1 MVLIKSISGVRGTIH
16 EEDNIGLSSSEIIN
30 CVNQFAFW
38 LTNSTI
44 NQKFTGPT
52 IAIGRD
58 GRISGQRIST
68 LIANSLVKLGF
79 NILDLGLTTTPSVQM
94 AIVSESCI
102 GGIMISASHNP
113 INWNGLKLLNYK
125 GEFLSKKAG
134 LEVFS
139 NQDKRLTKDWTFG
152 EGEFTWRRAAYAATG
167 DIKGAHTPGPLDDG
181 LQTGIIRI
189 YDYIEKHISS
199 ILDLSDVDVESVK
212 ERKFKIVV
220 DGINSSGGVYV
231 PCLLKKLGV
240 DVIKLNCNPNGE
252 FAHNPEPLPQNLNA
266 LCEMVKKHQADLGIA
281 VDPDVDRLVLV
292 CEDGSFFGEEY
303 TIVSI
308 AEYILSKYPNSSVVS
323 NLSTTMAVKDVANK
337 LGATH
342 FESAVGEI
350 NVVELMKKNNSI
362 IGGEGSGGI
371 IFAKSHYGRDA
382 LVGIA
387 LFLTQLSLVNL
398 SATELRKTFPDYY
411 MLKEKIRVSN
421 NLKFDFDNFVQHII
435 KSCEKHKDNYTLT
448 DGIKI
453 YYSCGSWAHVRN
465 SNTEPLVRLIIESV
479 DQVSAI
485 SIKTRLI
492 DDINNY
498 LK

>member
-16 EEDNIGLSSSEIIN
+16 EEDNRGLSNSEIIN
-30 CVNQFAFW
+30 CINQFSFW
-38 LTNSTI
+38 LKNLKQTQNNTT
-44 NQKFTGPT
+44 QT

-58 GRISGQRIST
+58 GRISGQQISN
-68 LIANSLVKLGF
+68 LIVDRLVKSGF
-79 NILDLGLTTTPSVQM
+79 NILNLGLTTTPSVQM
-94 AIVSESCI
+94 AIVSEDCI

-113 INWNGLKLLNYK
+113 INWNGLKLLNHK
-125 GEFLSKKAG
+125 GEFLSKKEG
-134 LEVFS
+134 VELFNSPLES
-139 NQDKRLTKDWTFG
+139 I
-152 EGEFTWRRAAYAATG
+152 ACSM
-167 DIKGAHTPGPLDDG
+167 KGVIHSF
-181 LQTGIIRI
+181 
-189 YDYIEKHISS
+189 DYKEQHVSS
-199 ILDLSDVDVESVK
+199 ILDLCDVDVESIK
-212 ERKFKIVV
+212 KRNFKIVV

-231 PCLLKKLGV
+231 PFLLRKLGV
-240 DVIKLNCNPNGE
+240 DVVELHCDPTGN
-252 FAHNPEPLPQNLNA
+252 FAHDPEPLPQNLND
-266 LCEMVKKHQADLGIA
+266 LCLMVKQHQADLGIA

-308 AEYILSKYPNSSVVS
+308 ADYILSKYPNSSVVS

-337 LGATH
+337 LGVDH

-387 LFLTQLSLVNL
+387 LFLTQLAFFNS
-398 SATELRKTFPDYY
+398 SATVLRKTFTNYY

-421 NLKFDFDNFVQHII
+421 NLKFDFDSFVKKMIN
-435 KSCEKHKDNYTLT
+435 SCKDNQEEYSLT

-453 YYSCGSWAHVRN
+453 YYSSSSWAHIRN
-465 SNTEPLVRLIIESV
+465 SNTEPLVRLIIESA
-479 DQVSAI
+479 DKASAI
-485 SIKTRLI
+485 AIKKRLI
-492 DDINNY
+492 NDINNY

>member
-16 EEDNIGLSSSEIIN
+16 EEDNKGLSNSEITN
-30 CVNQFAFW
+30 CVTQFSFW
-38 LTNSTI
+38 LKTHRH
-44 NQKFTGPT
+44 NQKNTVHT

-58 GRISGQRIST
+58 GRVSGQRISN
-68 LIANSLVKLGF
+68 LIGDRLVKLGF

-94 AIVSESCI
+94 AIVSECCV

-125 GEFLSKKAG
+125 GEFLSKKEG
-134 LEVFS
+134 LEVFNS
-139 NQDKRLTKDWTFG
+139 SSELTNG
-152 EGEFTWRRAAYAATG
+152 NL
-167 DIKGAHTPGPLDDG
+167 KGV
-181 LQTGIIRI
+181 IRS
-189 YDYIEKHISS
+189 YDYLEKHVSS
-199 ILDLSDVDVESVK
+199 ILDLYDVDVETIK
-212 ERKFKIVV
+212 QKKFKIVV
-220 DGINSSGGVYV
+220 DGINSSGAVYV
-231 PCLLKKLGV
+231 PYLLKKLGV
-240 DVIKLNCNPNGE
+240 NVIKLNCSANGQ
-252 FAHNPEPLPQNLNA
+252 FAHNPEPIPQNLND
-266 LCEMVKKHQADLGIA
+266 LCKMVKQHKADLGIA

-292 CEDGSFFGEEY
+292 CEDGTFFGEEY

-337 LGATH
+337 LGVNH

-371 IFAKSHYGRDA
+371 IFSKSHYGRDA

-387 LFLTQLSLVNL
+387 LFLTQLSIFNS

-411 MLKEKIRVSN
+411 MLKEKITVSN
-421 NLKFDFDNFVQHII
+421 NLKFDFDNFVKKTI
-435 KSCEKHKDNYTLT
+435 KSCKEHKEDYSLT

-453 YYSCGSWAHVRN
+453 YYSCGSWAHIRN
-465 SNTEPLVRLIIESV
+465 SNTEPLVRLIVESI
-479 DQVSAI
+479 DETSAI
-485 SIKTRLI
+485 SIKKRLI
-492 DDINNY
+492 YDINNY